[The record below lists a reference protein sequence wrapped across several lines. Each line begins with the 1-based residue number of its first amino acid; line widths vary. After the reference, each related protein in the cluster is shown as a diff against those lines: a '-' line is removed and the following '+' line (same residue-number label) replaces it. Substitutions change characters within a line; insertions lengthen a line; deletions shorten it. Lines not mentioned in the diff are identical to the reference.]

1 MKVTSASRRCAAVLI
16 VAVGLAQSPAPC
28 AALGQEPACPM
39 PDGFAA
45 FEAPLPKTTKA
56 LATGSAVV
64 IVTLGGTSSLGT
76 AAGGPVHSWPSRLAA
91 ALAARF
97 PAARIKV
104 VNLARPRQTAREAA
118 DRLAREVLPL
128 KPTLV
133 IWETGT
139 MEAVRGTGVDDFRET
154 VQAGLDELRG
164 AGIEVVLM
172 NAQFSRDTDAMIHF
186 APYLG
191 AMRELA
197 DANDVAVFHRYGLMR
212 HWAES
217 GVLDLRTRE
226 SEERR
231 RLATQVYDCI
241 GRAMA
246 EFLARGGT
254 AADPPAGPGRRP

>member
-1 MKVTSASRRCAAVLI
+1 VSAAPPSRRGAIALI
-16 VAVGLAQSPAPC
+16 VAVGLALSPAPS
-28 AALGQEPACPM
+28 AALGPEPACPT
-39 PDGFAA
+39 PEGFAA
-45 FEAPLPKTTKA
+45 FEAPLPRTAKA
-56 LATGSAVV
+56 LAAGAEVV
-64 IVTLGGTSSLGT
+64 IVTLGGSSSLGG
-76 AAGGPVHSWPSRLAA
+76 AAGGPGFSWPSRLAG
-91 ALAARF
+91 ALAGRF

-104 VNLARPRQTAREAA
+104 VNLARARQTAREGT

-154 VQAGLDELRG
+154 MQAGIDELRA
-164 AGIEVVLM
+164 AGIEVVLVSP
-172 NAQFSRDTDAMIHF
+172 QFSPDAEAMIHF

-191 AMRELA
+191 ALRELA

-212 HWAES
+212 RWAES

-231 RLATQVYDCI
+231 RLAARVYDCI

-246 EFLARGGT
+246 DFVSRSG
-254 AADPPAGPGRRP
+254 AAPEAPAPGRRP